1 MSMNPEKF
9 LESML
14 KMLKSWSFVDNMQEE
29 ILGCEEKFKT
39 KIFLHIFVCNII
51 MSDLLCLPAAGSVL
65 YLMWLKR
72 YLVPRRARGVM
83 EAAGGA
89 AQATRAR
96 P

>member
-1 MSMNPEKF
+1 MR
-9 LESML
+9 
-14 KMLKSWSFVDNMQEE
+14 
-29 ILGCEEKFKT
+29 
-39 KIFLHIFVCNII
+39 